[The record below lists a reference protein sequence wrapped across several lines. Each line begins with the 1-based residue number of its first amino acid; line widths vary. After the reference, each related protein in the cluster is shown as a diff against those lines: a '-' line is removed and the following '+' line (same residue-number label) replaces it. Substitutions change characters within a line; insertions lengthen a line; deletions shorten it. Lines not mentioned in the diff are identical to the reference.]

1 MWARNLELQL
11 WFFFCITELIGAN
24 LGTWVGAADKEANR
38 QARGFDSLSISL
50 SSSSSPVFYML
61 PPSSFLSNLIITSL
75 LWTALLLLFCL
86 HFHLFQYSSKLAPLT
101 ILKLLLLFLHSSS
114 SPKLNNKIKSTKLCI
129 LPGCWKLGSWTWKP
143 DFFSWSLLASPS
155 FSTLCCQPHFSSSP
169 SHQKLKLR
177 GNNSLPPSSSCWI
190 CDLGCELQSWP
201 LSCELH
207 QEICYQILD

>member
-1 MWARNLELQL
+1 
-11 WFFFCITELIGAN
+11 
-24 LGTWVGAADKEANR
+24 
-38 QARGFDSLSISL
+38 
-50 SSSSSPVFYML
+50 ML

-86 HFHLFQYSSKLAPLT
+86 HFNLFQYSSKLAPLT

-169 SHQKLKLR
+169 SHQKLKLQATIPFPPVPLVGFVIWAVSSR
-177 GNNSLPPSSSCWI
+177 AGRCLVNCTKKLATKSLIRVSRIFVLQLLFQLFFFDSLLSAGRPSWASAI
-190 CDLGCELQSWP
+190 F
-201 LSCELH
+201 
-207 QEICYQILD
+207 

>member
-24 LGTWVGAADKEANR
+24 LGTWAGAADKEANR
-38 QARGFDSLSISL
+38 QARGFDSFSISL
-50 SSSSSPVFYML
+50 LPLLPFSACYHHPLFSRISSSHPFCEL
-61 PPSSFLSNLIITSL
+61 PCCCF
-75 LWTALLLLFCL
+75 AL

-101 ILKLLLLFLHSSS
+101 IPELLLLFLHSSS

-129 LPGCWKLGSWTWKP
+129 LRGCWKLGNWTWKP

-190 CDLGCELQSWP
+190 CDLGCELQSRP

-207 QEICYQILD
+207 QEIGYQILD